1 MRICKLLV
9 YWKNILIF
17 VVDVMKGFNVLTRSE
32 ARNVMMACRNI
43 LEMKLI
49 STWVDRIVVG
59 KIMTL
64 NQYDLQNDKA
74 WRELGTD
81 DRQIEQVTIITMFL
95 IRE

>member
-1 MRICKLLV
+1 MSVGLLEEYFCCGCDEV
-9 YWKNILIF
+9 IQC
-17 VVDVMKGFNVLTRSE
+17 VVEKRGEKCDDGMQKHF
-32 ARNVMMACRNI
+32 RN
-43 LEMKLI
+43 EI